1 MYTAFR
7 IAALLIN
14 WWTESSDWPSTQV
27 GRDVNTSPVSVGR
40 QVINTPFS
48 SPAYVFIASE
58 WTGEFSWLFWIQ
70 TSPRRIRYFDASSL
84 ITSSTEKQTHVQTE
98 SQNTL
103 TKSLPPPKK
112 ITTTKKNSSCKPY
125 WRWKFLQQKFLAMT
139 NRKYSCRKKSLWK
152 KGETLK
158 ANLYGCSTVYM
169 CEPTGRGLARSEK
182 CSIQGSFRAKQNKF
196 NQNSKHRP
204 VQTTEFKC

>member
-1 MYTAFR
+1 MLKGKVGNFHMTPETPTRQFYTFVIASGFFYGCIPIKSKYNIITCLGRCWSLTPGYMYTAFR
-7 IAALLIN
+7 IPALLIN

-84 ITSSTEKQTHVQTE
+84 ITSSTEKQTHVRTE

-103 TKSLPPPKK
+103 TKSLPLPKK
-112 ITTTKKNSSCKPY
+112 
-125 WRWKFLQQKFLAMT
+125 
-139 NRKYSCRKKSLWK
+139 
-152 KGETLK
+152 
-158 ANLYGCSTVYM
+158 
-169 CEPTGRGLARSEK
+169 
-182 CSIQGSFRAKQNKF
+182 
-196 NQNSKHRP
+196 
-204 VQTTEFKC
+204 